1 MSAEP
6 DAVAEI
12 AQVTDHAAG
21 GVALLPDVLRLP
33 RVEALTAA
41 FLGGVQALEDAA
53 FPLVGLDI
61 DAATGD
67 ALTGVGELVGL
78 RRTDATQITDA
89 RYRVALRAWIRA
101 LRSSGTIG
109 DVEAVVTILA
119 GDGTSPAWTVAE
131 DLPAGLLVTPTAALL
146 TSPEA
151 VQQIARA
158 TRAGG
163 VRLQVVVPADGD
175 AFLFGTDT
183 EEPEADVDH
192 GWSDSTQVTG
202 GLMAGVVE

>member
-1 MSAEP
+1 MSEP

-12 AQVTDHAAG
+12 AQVTDHVAG

-61 DAATGD
+61 DAATDD

-192 GWSDSTQVTG
+192 GWSDGTQAAG

>member
-1 MSAEP
+1 MSEP

-12 AQVTDHAAG
+12 VEVTDHVVG
-21 GVALLPDVLRLP
+21 GVALLPDVFRKDRIEGLAA
-33 RVEALTAA
+33 AL
-41 FLGGVQALEDAA
+41 LGGVQALESAA
-53 FPLVGLDI
+53 FPLVGLDL
-61 DAATGD
+61 DAAADD
-67 ALTGVGELVGL
+67 ALTGIGEMVGL

-109 DVEAVVTILA
+109 DVEEVMAILA
-119 GDGTSPAWTVAE
+119 GDDAAAAWTVVE
-131 DLPAGLLVTPTAALL
+131 DLPAGLLVTPTDALL
-146 TSPEA
+146 TSPDA
-151 VQQIARA
+151 VRQIARA

-163 VRLQVVVPADGD
+163 VRLQVVCPPDGD

-183 EEPEADVDH
+183 EAPEVDADH
-192 GWSDSTQVTG
+192 GWSGGDQLAG

>member
-1 MSAEP
+1 MSEP

-12 AQVTDHAAG
+12 VQVDDHVEG
-21 GVALLPDVLRLP
+21 GLALLPDVLKRAG
-33 RVEALTAA
+33 VQALTAA
-41 FLGGVQALEDAA
+41 LLGAVQALEDAA
-53 FPLVGLDI
+53 FPLVALDLA
-61 DAATGD
+61 AATDD
-67 ALTGVGELVGL
+67 ALTGIGAFVGL

-109 DVEAVVTILA
+109 DVEAVLAILA
-119 GDGTSPAWTVAE
+119 GDDDAAAWTVVE
-131 DLPAGLLVTPTAALL
+131 DLPAGLLVVPTDALL

-151 VQQIARA
+151 VRQIARA

-183 EEPEADVDH
+183 EAPESDADH
-192 GWSDSTQVTG
+192 GWSDGDQLAG